1 MPKSKT
7 LVDGVGSL
15 SVPPETLAAKTGR
28 PQSGLV
34 TVSFLCGQSGFLD
47 MAEPRSTVWAEV
59 LDSLRQ
65 TNQPA
70 YVEIDPETNVI
81 TELHCPV
88 VVSVAGVNP
97 IGNTGDVEVE
107 LVISHARHYLRKSH
121 PNYKRHLEI
130 LQRALEKKTMVV
142 VTESHDGHEIIDVRP
157 SEKAKAGKEE

>member
-1 MPKSKT
+1 MVKSKT

-15 SVPPETLAAKTGR
+15 SIPPETLAAKTAR
-28 PQSGLV
+28 PPSGLV
-34 TVSFLCGQSGFLD
+34 TVSFLGGQSGFLD
-47 MAEPRSTVWAEV
+47 MAEARSTVWAEV

-70 YVEIDPETNVI
+70 YVEIDPQTNII

-88 VVSVAGVNP
+88 VVSVAAIKP
-97 IGNTGDVEVE
+97 IGKTGDVEVE

-121 PNYKRHLEI
+121 PNYKRNLEI
-130 LQRALEKKTMVV
+130 LQTALKKKTTVV

-157 SEKAKAGKEE
+157 SEQAEAGKEE